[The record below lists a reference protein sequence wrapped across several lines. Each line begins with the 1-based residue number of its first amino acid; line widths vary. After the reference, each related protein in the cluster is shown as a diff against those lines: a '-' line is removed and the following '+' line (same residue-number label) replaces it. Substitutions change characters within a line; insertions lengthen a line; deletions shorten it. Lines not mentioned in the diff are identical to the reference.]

1 MESGSMDSQANSA
14 VADEEPGHAEDEL
27 KEVVAS
33 APPIYHLAPRTHSR
47 TYLAAPNHPFE
58 TFSGCDPNDLHM
70 NIIRV
75 ARTAPA
81 PPFLHGRFQAVQG
94 LPSSV
99 TDTESIDP
107 RLPGTIDPRLAPIA
121 REWEYG
127 TSFPRDHA
135 SWEKAPQEQ
144 PRYEPWLDPNLEQQD
159 RAAKACEEHSQP
171 LARDE
176 ADEYGETQQELAE
189 LASSAVAIV
198 RHDPTIPGRRLYH
211 SHPQTRPAF
220 RAPPTALR
228 RKTTNAS
235 PPSQPP
241 PDTTYSH
248 GTLPISPEILSLV
261 TQIKSLPRKHK
272 KGSGGGGGYP
282 MPTKLRSIPGMN
294 SRNGY
299 MSKSSPLMKWYGDTR
314 LFTEKWWKWLYVGG
328 KARRELEREL
338 GESDEL

>member
-1 MESGSMDSQANSA
+1 MDSQANSA

-58 TFSGCDPNDLHM
+58 TFSGCDPNDLRL
-70 NIIRV
+70 NIVKV
-75 ARTAPA
+75 ARGALP
-81 PPFLHGRFQAVQG
+81 PPFLYGRFQAVQSP
-94 LPSSV
+94 PSSV
-99 TDTESIDP
+99 TESIDP
-107 RLPGTIDPRLAPIA
+107 RLTGTIDPRLAPIA

-127 TSFPRDHA
+127 RSFPGDHA

-144 PRYEPWLDPNLEQQD
+144 PRYEPWYESHPEQPDILAQTREQVLQL
-159 RAAKACEEHSQP
+159 RAQ
-171 LARDE
+171 DE
-176 ADEYGETQQELAE
+176 ADPNRNKQR
-189 LASSAVAIV
+189 V
-198 RHDPTIPGRRLYH
+198 PTDLSPGTIARARPGRRVYR
-211 SHPQTRPAF
+211 SHALVRPFA
-220 RAPPTALR
+220 RTHPPSGLR

-261 TQIKSLPRKHK
+261 TQIKALPRKHK
-272 KGSGGGGGYP
+272 KGNSSGGGYP